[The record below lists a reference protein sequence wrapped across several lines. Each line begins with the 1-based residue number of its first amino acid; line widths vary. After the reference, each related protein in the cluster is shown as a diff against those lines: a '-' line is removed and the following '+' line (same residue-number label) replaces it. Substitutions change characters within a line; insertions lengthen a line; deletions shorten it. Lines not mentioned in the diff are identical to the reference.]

1 VIVCVA
7 LWVSRSGAYNV
18 VLTWSGLKFV
28 IILVNY
34 EFLMNYS
41 SIKLRECGAQHG
53 LAVDLGRVCWE
64 ITLSS
69 RSLSL
74 EQFNLVGRDV
84 YKKIAACP

>member
-1 VIVCVA
+1 MS
-7 LWVSRSGAYNV
+7 WVSRSWAYEV
-18 VLTWSGLKFV
+18 VLTWSGLEIV

-41 SIKLRECGAQHG
+41 STKLRECGAQHG
-53 LAVDLGRVCWE
+53 LAVDLGRVYWE

-69 RSLSL
+69 RSPSS
-74 EQFNLVGRDV
+74 EQSNLVGRDV